1 MYGFELINKWKHLTT
16 LELFPDHPNDRDG
29 SRCFRLNS
37 WQIRSEINFSIDIIW
52 SYWVWYTMIYAYFTV
67 IHTIPCALSS
77 HIIIELLHILSRAF
91 IPFWSR
97 GVGERGTTGKM
108 STNKW
113 KVWARFN
120 IMILIMIMIISLIQN
135 NHTGPDILLKKTIQ
149 DVLNATLRFWFN
161 LSNTPHTFCIDI
173 ERKKRK
179 QEGRVIFFA
188 I

>member
-1 MYGFELINKWKHLTT
+1 MPDNAGRPWRGAIRILIFFFNNFFKTMYSFELIKKWKHLTT

-113 KVWARFN
+113 KVWARFKLYDDYDN
-120 IMILIMIMIISLIQN
+120 DN
-135 NHTGPDILLKKTIQ
+135 D
-149 DVLNATLRFWFN
+149 
-161 LSNTPHTFCIDI
+161 NTAHS
-173 ERKKRK
+173 K
-179 QEGRVIFFA
+179 
-188 I
+188 

>member
-1 MYGFELINKWKHLTT
+1 MIAMGVVVSVLILGRSGLRSTFLVT
-16 LELFPDHPNDRDG
+16 SSDHIAFDIPW
-29 SRCFRLNS
+29 S
-37 WQIRSEINFSIDIIW
+37 WYMHDIRILHTDTHHSMCIIFKYCDW
-52 SYWVWYTMIYAYFTV
+52 AIFY
-67 IHTIPCALSS
+67 
-77 HIIIELLHILSRAF
+77 ILSWAF
-91 IPFWSR
+91 IPFWSW
-97 GVGERGTTGKM
+97 GVGKRGTIGKM

-120 IMILIMIMIISLIQN
+120 IMILIMIIQD

-161 LSNTPHTFCIDI
+161 FSNTPHKFCIDI
-173 ERKKRK
+173 ERKKQK